1 VVWSDAG
8 FVHVPRESWEIVQT
22 GNCGPPLE
30 TDRGWLVVT
39 HGVGPMRT
47 YVLGALLLDLE
58 DPTLVIGRTTEP
70 MLEPIRDRR
79 DGYVPNVVYSCGGLI
94 HEGVLWIPIG
104 IGDSRIGVCSVELDD
119 LLASM
124 TP

>member
-1 VVWSDAG
+1 
-8 FVHVPRESWEIVQT
+8 
-22 GNCGPPLE
+22 
-30 TDRGWLVVT
+30 
-39 HGVGPMRT
+39 
-47 YVLGALLLDLE
+47 
-58 DPTLVIGRTTEP
+58 
-70 MLEPIRDRR
+70 
-79 DGYVPNVVYSCGGLI
+79 VYSCGGLI

>member
-1 VVWSDAG
+1 
-8 FVHVPRESWEIVQT
+8 
-22 GNCGPPLE
+22 
-30 TDRGWLVVT
+30 
-39 HGVGPMRT
+39 MRT